1 MEPLNNILVAPLNW
15 GLGHATRCIPII
27 RQLQTEGY
35 NPIIA
40 SDGAAL
46 ALLKKEFPNVQCLE
60 LPSYHIAYAKN
71 PKNFKWKLLKNSPK
85 TIAAIFKEKKLV
97 NQWITDFQLAGII
110 SDNRLGVYSKK
121 IPSVIITHQLTVFS
135 GKTTWISSSLH
146 HFFIKKFKE
155 CWVPDWNGVLNLTG
169 ELGHP
174 NKKIPNVR
182 YIGPL
187 SRLQKIDVP
196 QEYDYTILLSGPEP
210 QRSLLE
216 EKIRK
221 EMQDFE
227 GKLLLIRGVIE
238 DQPVRHEP
246 PFTIVNYLTSVDLPK
261 AIASCGKVIC
271 RSGYT
276 TIMDLVEMEK
286 KAIFI
291 PTPGQYE
298 QEYLAKYFH
307 KKGMV
312 LMVKQDDF
320 SLRKINSAMFYQGLP
335 KNQNQNLPDNLFSLF
350 KRK

>member
-1 MEPLNNILVAPLNW
+1 MEPLKNILVAPLNW

-27 RQLQTEGY
+27 RQLQQEGF
-35 NPIIA
+35 NPILA

-46 ALLKKEFPNVQCLE
+46 QLLKKEFPTLRCLE
-60 LPSYHIAYAKN
+60 LPSYAIEYARN

-85 TIAAIFKEKKLV
+85 TINAIFAEKKLI
-97 NQWITDFQLAGII
+97 NQWINEFQLEGII

-121 IPSVIITHQLTVFS
+121 VPSVIITHQLTVFS

-146 HFFIKKFKE
+146 RFFIKKFDE
-155 CWVPDWNGVLNLTG
+155 CWVPDWNGVVNLTG
-169 ELGHP
+169 VLGHP
-174 NKKIPNVR
+174 KTKIKQVR

-187 SRLQKIDVP
+187 SRLQKIDAE

-216 EKIRK
+216 DKIRT
-221 EMQDFE
+221 ELQHFN

-238 DQPVRHEP
+238 DAPIQNEP
-246 PFTIVNYLTSVDLPK
+246 PFTIVNYMTSAELPK
-261 AIASCGKVIC
+261 AIASCRKVIC

-276 TIMDLVEMEK
+276 TIMDLVQMEK

-298 QEYLAKYFH
+298 QEYLAKRFH
-307 KKGMV
+307 RDGMI
-312 LMVKQDDF
+312 MQCKQEEF
-320 SLRKINSAMFYQGLP
+320 SLKKIESAAFYKGLP
-335 KNQNQNLPDNLFSLF
+335 KPNNASLPSDLFRLF
-350 KRK
+350 QRK